1 MVTLTDIAEN
11 IWGTLLRNG
20 ENPRQR
26 GFFFLHVSLEI
37 IDFCVETLLTLND
50 DNKKA

>member
-1 MVTLTDIAEN
+1 MGYVVKKRGESQAE
-11 IWGTLLRNG
+11 RF
-20 ENPRQR
+20 
-26 GFFFLHVSLEI
+26 FFFLHVSLEI